1 MAPVPWW
8 QLKSC
13 RHVAAAAGSNW
24 WMVESRPFA
33 NVTRVKN
40 GHDDKPFITLYE
52 EN

>member
-1 MAPVPWW
+1 
-8 QLKSC
+8 
-13 RHVAAAAGSNW
+13 
-24 WMVESRPFA
+24 MVESRPFA